1 VENLLR
7 LQALDLKIE
16 RCRKRE
22 TEIPKQ
28 KKKFD
33 TQIKRLDDE
42 LAESEER
49 VKQLQV
55 EQREC
60 EVDIEQLQE
69 KTNKYNVQL
78 NQVKKNDEYQALLHE
93 IETEKKKIS
102 QREERII
109 NLMVEVD
116 EAKERL
122 EEDRQRIETERA
134 KINEELKAVDE
145 ELAEAVKERKEL
157 ETKRKPL
164 AEACDRAMLSQY
176 ERVRKN
182 KKGGAAVV
190 PLVNE
195 SVCGGCHMALRPQ
208 MINEVLADKPV
219 TCPQCG
225 RMVYNGESFDL
236 SDIEAAV

>member
-122 EEDRQRIETERA
+122 E
-134 KINEELKAVDE
+134 
-145 ELAEAVKERKEL
+145 
-157 ETKRKPL
+157 
-164 AEACDRAMLSQY
+164 
-176 ERVRKN
+176 
-182 KKGGAAVV
+182 
-190 PLVNE
+190 
-195 SVCGGCHMALRPQ
+195 
-208 MINEVLADKPV
+208 
-219 TCPQCG
+219 G
-225 RMVYNGESFDL
+225 R
-236 SDIEAAV
+236 